1 MYILHVK
8 VQKLIPD
15 LNFKSY
21 TGHLDFVKFKFQ
33 WLGILFK

>member
-1 MYILHVK
+1 MYMYILHVK

-21 TGHLDFVKFKFQ
+21 TGHLDFV
-33 WLGILFK
+33 